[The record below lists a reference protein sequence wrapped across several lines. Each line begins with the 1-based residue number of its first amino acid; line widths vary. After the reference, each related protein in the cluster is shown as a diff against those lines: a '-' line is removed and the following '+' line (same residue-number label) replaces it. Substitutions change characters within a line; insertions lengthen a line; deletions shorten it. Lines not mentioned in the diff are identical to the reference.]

1 GLRAA
6 LDGRAVA
13 DLVEPAFEMLELV
26 DVLALGLPVD
36 CPRIA
41 NHIGDRVFAAGEVP
55 AIVEAIFHEA
65 VKPVRLLGKAADR
78 IGHIARFG
86 TGTAEMTAL
95 AELRALIGHLPHDP
109 LRDLVFSA
117 RVLPEKA
124 AFLFCEIHHD
134 RARLEDADRRP
145 AALWLMVDQY
155 RHAVVR
161 VDLQELELELVA
173 AADIAWD
180 EIVVEPQ

>member
-1 GLRAA
+1 
-6 LDGRAVA
+6 
-13 DLVEPAFEMLELV
+13 
-26 DVLALGLPVD
+26 
-36 CPRIA
+36 
-41 NHIGDRVFAAGEVP
+41 
-55 AIVEAIFHEA
+55 
-65 VKPVRLLGKAADR
+65 
-78 IGHIARFG
+78 
-86 TGTAEMTAL
+86 AL

-180 EIVVEPQ
+180 EIVVEPQFLEQDRDLLAVGGRPKMQIKHGVSFLFCGTVL